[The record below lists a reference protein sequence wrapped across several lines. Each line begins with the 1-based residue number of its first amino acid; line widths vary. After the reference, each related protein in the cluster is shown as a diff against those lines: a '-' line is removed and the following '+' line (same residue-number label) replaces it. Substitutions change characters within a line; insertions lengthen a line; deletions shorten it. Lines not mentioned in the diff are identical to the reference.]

1 MLFVKFLFIYCVCVC
16 GQYFDTVSPIVEAGC
31 DLTVSLGIT
40 LNSDLLLTR
49 SDAVLIFNFILI
61 HDFLYVILDPYL
73 MLE

>member
-1 MLFVKFLFIYCVCVC
+1 
-16 GQYFDTVSPIVEAGC
+16 VSPIVEAGC